1 MFSAATIESIGV
13 YVYALADTEDKIF
26 YIGKGQGNRVFEHV
40 NEVRR
45 LPAAAQ
51 AKLLDA
57 TEDDDSDVE
66 GMSLKQQRIADIL
79 RAGREPAM
87 YIIREGL
94 TDEQAFLIEAVL
106 ISVLDW
112 QLQGVL
118 TNQAS
123 GHGAVR
129 FGLKTVQ
136 ELEATKGEPFR
147 LSDLPDLAAG
157 EEAIA
162 ININRRWPEVVA
174 GESTLLEVSKGC
186 WRVNLERAS
195 NCRYAII
202 HANGIVRGVFQINGW
217 DGPDDEGR
225 FTFIAVDPA
234 PMLGANLSQKNASF
248 LLGANGRKPQ
258 YPIRYVRLPE

>member
-26 YIGKGQGNRVFEHV
+26 YIGKGQGNRIFNHV
-40 NEVRR
+40 EDVRR
-45 LPAAAQ
+45 LLAADPTAP
-51 AKLLDA
+51 LES
-57 TEDDDSDVE
+57 TEDDDSE
-66 GMSLKQQRIADIL
+66 TAGMSLKQQRIADIL
-79 RAGREPAM
+79 RAGSEPAM

-112 QLQGVL
+112 QLEGGL
-118 TNQAS
+118 TGQIA
-123 GHGAVR
+123 GHGTAR

-136 ELEATKGEPFR
+136 EVEATKGEPFR
-147 LSDLPDLAAG
+147 LSDLPDLAAD

-186 WRVNLERAS
+186 WRVKWQRAS

-217 DGPDDEGR
+217 DGPDEDGK
-225 FTFIAVDPA
+225 FTFIPVGPA
-234 PMLGANLSQKNASF
+234 PMPCANLSQKNASF

-258 YPIRYVRLPE
+258 YPIRYVRLPQ